1 MSASSCRLPFLTQ
14 ILYLVVRVDSA
25 VNTTEFI
32 DWRNA
37 DARLILDETANH
49 KQRAIQM
56 YKKAQDL
63 LLGDVYRDFLGYSL
77 AFVFFYYLVVFACV
91 APSPAL
97 TCAVAFEIC
106 VYIAF
111 LAYRINRRAAKS
123 GDARRSVGAAL
134 ILTIPGGYKLTRWF
148 AAFIAVSGTA
158 LLFCALVDAF
168 SFGFAAAGQNQAA
181 TFMYSRFPV
190 SVLAGVNPGYT
201 MELLS
206 GAQMKAGRYAD
217 VEGLYKAL
225 YKVRERHF
233 GARSEKICE
242 IYADFGDLAE
252 RGGNNAKAE
261 QLYVYAINLSNEIKV
276 PQGCGKYLTKLG
288 LLQAQQGKFDQALK
302 NLAEAKSM
310 RSRIFGP
317 DSQKVADTLLATAK
331 VHRLMGDD
339 DGAKTLAEE
348 ASAIL
353 RALPKQEVNL
363 ALYSAFVSMFL
374 MSSVYLLTGKNGL
387 LTSLAVS
394 RLQKAIVDERVSE
407 VRKIELKSHLGVLK
421 QYTASTKSGAQA
433 ARKDHEAAKL
443 SLLILL
449 TSQDLR

>member
-1 MSASSCRLPFLTQ
+1 M
-14 ILYLVVRVDSA
+14 
-25 VNTTEFI
+25 
-32 DWRNA
+32 
-37 DARLILDETANH
+37 H
-49 KQRAIQM
+49 
-56 YKKAQDL
+56 KKAKNFFFSNT
-63 LLGDVYRDFLGYSL
+63 YRDILGYSL

-91 APSPAL
+91 APSAAL

-106 VYIAF
+106 VYLAF
-111 LAYRINRRAAKS
+111 LAYRIKRRAAKS
-123 GDARRSVGAAL
+123 GDARQSVTAAL
-134 ILTIPGGYKLTRWF
+134 ILTIPGGHKLTRAF

-158 LLFCALVDAF
+158 LLFCALIDAL
-168 SFGFAAAGQNQAA
+168 SFGFAAAGQNQTAS
-181 TFMYSRFPV
+181 FIYSRFPV

-206 GAQMKAGRYAD
+206 GALLKAGRHAD

-225 YKVRERHF
+225 YEVRQRHF
-233 GARSEKICE
+233 GARSEQICE
-242 IYADFGDLAE
+242 IYADLGDLAE
-252 RGGNNAKAE
+252 RRGNTAKSE
-261 QLYVYAINLSNEIKV
+261 QLYVYAINLSNQIKV
-276 PQGCGKYLTKLG
+276 PQGCGKYLTRLG

-317 DSQKVADTLLATAK
+317 GSQKVADTLLATAK
-331 VHRLMGDD
+331 VHQLMGDD
-339 DGAKTLAEE
+339 DGAKTLAAE
-348 ASAIL
+348 ASAIS

-363 ALYSAFVSMFL
+363 ALYSAFISMLL
-374 MSSVYLLTGKNGL
+374 MSAVYLLTGKNGL

-394 RLQKAIVDERVSE
+394 RLQNAIVDERVSE
-407 VRKIELKSHLGVLK
+407 VGRIELKSHLGVLK
-421 QYTASTKSGAQA
+421 EYTASTKSDAKA